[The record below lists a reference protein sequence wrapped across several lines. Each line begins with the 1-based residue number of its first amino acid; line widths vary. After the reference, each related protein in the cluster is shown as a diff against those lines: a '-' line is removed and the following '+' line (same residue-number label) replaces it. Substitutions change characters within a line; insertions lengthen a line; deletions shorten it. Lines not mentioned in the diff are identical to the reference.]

1 MADKKKRTLEPKEP
15 KALKE
20 PKVIRG
26 GQATTSQPQTQSK
39 NEVVTSESLPNE
51 SYYIHTKWAKASF
64 LKNAID
70 AVKEIIVQTNMDWTD
85 EGISIQGMDA
95 SHVALSNVY
104 LSKIDCIFYHI
115 KESITV
121 GIDMIRLSKLLAMAD
136 GEDSLEL
143 FIKSDDEAIIN
154 MIIVS
159 YDNKKRSHFQIP
171 LLDIDSDSLNIPEMI
186 YKGHVVQKS
195 SEILSAI
202 RDLGFFGDS
211 VKIGID
217 NSELKVRVEG
227 DFGKGE
233 RAWKDGILR
242 TTSLDELQQSYP
254 VKYMLMALKG
264 NSVSSEVSIEMTQGS
279 PIRISYSFGKASK
292 IINYVAP
299 KMDENAEY

>member
-15 KALKE
+15 KKPKE
-20 PKVIRG
+20 PKIICG